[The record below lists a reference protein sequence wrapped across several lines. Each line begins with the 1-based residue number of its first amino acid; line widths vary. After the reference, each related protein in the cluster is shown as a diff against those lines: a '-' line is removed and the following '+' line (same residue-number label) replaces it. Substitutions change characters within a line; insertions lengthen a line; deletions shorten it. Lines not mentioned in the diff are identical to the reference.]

1 MNSIKALEKKWYQY
15 KLNKNITIL
24 KIVLAVMVVIL
35 SIYLV
40 TLLYWDKEDEK
51 GSDIII
57 KNSTVHKEQ
66 NISKDVNVSSALQQT
81 IPLENLNASRMV
93 IPVVAGEIIKVEDK
107 NKNINNTLKNTH
119 TINNQ
124 KNITNI
130 KPKNQ
135 STSLSS
141 SEKDE
146 IERDMPKSNVKI
158 NMSVSEDNF
167 LQNMEEK
174 FKESGNARDAVVI
187 ARTHYE
193 NKDYAKASQWALKA
207 NTMDKNLDESWT
219 VFAKSKAKMGQ
230 EKDAVK
236 ILEQYGARGR
246 DGEAQALIEKVKT
259 KTLE

>member
-1 MNSIKALEKKWYQY
+1 M
-15 KLNKNITIL
+15 
-24 KIVLAVMVVIL
+24 VM
-35 SIYLV
+35 
-40 TLLYWDKEDEK
+40 
-51 GSDIII
+51 
-57 KNSTVHKEQ
+57 
-66 NISKDVNVSSALQQT
+66 
-81 IPLENLNASRMV
+81 
-93 IPVVAGEIIKVEDK
+93 PVVAGIKVEDK

-141 SEKDE
+141 SERDE

-207 NTMDKNLDESWT
+207 NTWI
-219 VFAKSKAKMGQ
+219 
-230 EKDAVK
+230 K
-236 ILEQYGARGR
+236 ILM
-246 DGEAQALIEKVKT
+246 KVGQFLQNQKL
-259 KTLE
+259 KWVKKKML